1 MDLHCYSPILTA
13 AESGHAEA
21 FLTLLKFRG
30 PGVLDVVDKDGKS
43 ALFLAAES
51 NYLKLIKVRNYCNNN
66 QCNANGMCTC
76 LLFNLFLL
84 HYNIV
89 QLSLS

>member
-13 AESGHAEA
+13 AESGQAEA
-21 FLTLLKFRG
+21 ILTLLKFRG
-30 PGVLDVVDKDGKS
+30 PRVLDVVDKDGKS

-51 NYLKLIKVRNYCNNN
+51 NYLKIIKVHNYC

-76 LLFNLFLL
+76 VLFNLFFL
-84 HYNIV
+84 HYIV